1 MGQNSRRMFQ
11 NESNK
16 VLTSLFHLTS
26 FRFKIKTTL
35 LPIRL

>member
-11 NESNK
+11 NESVK
-16 VLTSLFHLTS
+16 VQTPLFHLIH
-26 FRFKIKTTL
+26 FRFKIKTIL